1 MRFGLGGGDWL
12 KFSDVIIAAVFLFV
26 VTLLLDSILFVLF
39 ASLNNSY
46 MIIVAGIISAL
57 ITSIITGYLFAMQ
70 IREETRLRAISSIII
85 LAAAGT
91 LIFAVGWFATPL
103 VNPAMVDFMQ
113 SMFSTGSWTN
123 FDWLAYTAFT
133 MFLFVTITMTFA
145 FVGLYVGSMLKPKKT

>member
-1 MRFGLGGGDWL
+1 M

-46 MIIVAGIISAL
+46 MIIIAGIISAL

-70 IREETRLRAISSIII
+70 IREEKRLRAIGSITI
-85 LAAAGT
+85 LGAAGT
-91 LIFAVGWFATPL
+91 MIFAVGWFAIPL
-103 VNPAMVDFMQ
+103 VNPAMTDFIQ

-145 FVGLYVGSMLKPKKT
+145 FAGLYVGSMLKPKKT

>member
-1 MRFGLGGGDWL
+1 M

-46 MIIVAGIISAL
+46 MIIISGIISAL
-57 ITSIITGYLFAMQ
+57 IISIITGYVFAMQ
-70 IREETRLRAISSIII
+70 IREEKRLRAIGSITI

-91 LIFAVGWFATPL
+91 LIFAVGWFAIPL
-103 VNPAMVDFMQ
+103 VNPAMVDFIQ

-133 MFLFVTITMTFA
+133 MFLFVTLTAVFA
-145 FVGLYVGSMLKPKKT
+145 FFGLYVGSMLKPKKT

>member
-1 MRFGLGGGDWL
+1 MKFG
-12 KFSDVIIAAVFLFV
+12 DVIIAAVFLFV

-46 MIIVAGIISAL
+46 MIIISGIISAL
-57 ITSIITGYLFAMQ
+57 IISIITGYVFAMQ
-70 IREETRLRAISSIII
+70 IREEKRLRAIGSITI
-85 LAAAGT
+85 LGAAGT
-91 LIFAVGWFATPL
+91 MIFAVGWFAIPL
-103 VNPAMVDFMQ
+103 VNPAMTDFIQ

>member
-1 MRFGLGGGDWL
+1 M

-57 ITSIITGYLFAMQ
+57 ITSIITGYAFAMQ
-70 IREETRLRAISSIII
+70 IREETRLRAISSIIV

-91 LIFAVGWFATPL
+91 LIFSVGWFAIPL
-103 VNPAMVDFMQ
+103 ANPAMMDLMQ
-113 SMFSTGSWTN
+113 SMFSTSSWTN

-133 MFLFVTITMTFA
+133 MFLFVAITMAFA